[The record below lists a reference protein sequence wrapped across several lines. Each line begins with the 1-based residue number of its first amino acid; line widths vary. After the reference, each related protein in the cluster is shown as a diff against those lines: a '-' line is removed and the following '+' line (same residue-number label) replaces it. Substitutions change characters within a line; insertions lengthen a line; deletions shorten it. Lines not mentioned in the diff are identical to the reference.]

1 MQILIF
7 GSRVNYWISF
17 DQLFQWF
24 SDKFAGHVRGMQIRI
39 RMCRNSSVRVARCW
53 MDLARVIKLNPQGEG
68 RHSVEQGNTGGSPEA
83 KYSSHPEGKYPGIS
97 EGKYPTSNQ
106 YQEFPPAYP
115 GSQQMPGAG
124 RLHYP
129 SSDYPVGSIYDQPGY
144 PNSSPNAVQDF
155 QVGLSMQIPQLLKW
169 GQNSGSNDQLWVW
182 VERDSGPSKPVS
194 IRSNGRTS
202 WLRRL

>member
-1 MQILIF
+1 
-7 GSRVNYWISF
+7 
-17 DQLFQWF
+17 
-24 SDKFAGHVRGMQIRI
+24 
-39 RMCRNSSVRVARCW
+39 MCRNSSVRVARCW
-53 MDLARVIKLNPQGEG
+53 TDLARVIKLNPQGEG
-68 RHSVEQGNTGGSPEA
+68 RHSVEQGNAGGSPEA

-97 EGKYPTSNQ
+97 EGKYPTSSQ

-155 QVGLSMQIPQLLKW
+155 QVGLSMQIPQLLNQAKIQARMTSF
-169 GQNSGSNDQLWVW
+169 GFGSSGTLDQASLSQYAAMGAHPGYDVYKG
-182 VERDSGPSKPVS
+182 DAA
-194 IRSNGRTS
+194 IQ
-202 WLRRL
+202 LIIC